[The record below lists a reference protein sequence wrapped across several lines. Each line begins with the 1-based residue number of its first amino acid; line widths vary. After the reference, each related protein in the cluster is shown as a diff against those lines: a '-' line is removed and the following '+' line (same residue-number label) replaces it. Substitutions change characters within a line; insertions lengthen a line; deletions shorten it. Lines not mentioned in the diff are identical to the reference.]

1 MAIKDRVDGAKRL
14 LDKVSLYN
22 RLVIENSLEQDTI
35 DDMKGNAKDICDDVK
50 AEIDNIKSEIDQ
62 WS

>member
-14 LDKVSLYN
+14 LDKVNLYN
-22 RLVIENSLEQDTI
+22 KLVTENSLEEDTI
-35 DDMKGNAKDICDDVK
+35 DDMKGNAKALCDDVK
-50 AEIDNIKSEIDQ
+50 TEIGNIKSEIDQ